1 MNHDQLRDR
10 LAVYINPPSHTLC
23 CGDRRACIRFLDS
36 VGRTL
41 PGETDVA
48 SSRRLETDV
57 ASSRRQRGT
66 IHVQAVHGDEL
77 VIGER
82 VGRGDGRACVS
93 TLDGHCE
100 MHIRRERQR
109 SIYLDS
115 VCVKDT
121 A

>member
-1 MNHDQLRDR
+1 MNDDQLRNR
-10 LAVYINPPSHTLC
+10 LAVYKLLPGHALC

-48 SSRRLETDV
+48 SSRR
-57 ASSRRQRGT
+57 QHGT

-82 VGRGDGRACVS
+82 VGCGDGRACVS
-93 TLDGHCE
+93 TLDGHYE
-100 MHIRRERQR
+100 LHIRRERQR